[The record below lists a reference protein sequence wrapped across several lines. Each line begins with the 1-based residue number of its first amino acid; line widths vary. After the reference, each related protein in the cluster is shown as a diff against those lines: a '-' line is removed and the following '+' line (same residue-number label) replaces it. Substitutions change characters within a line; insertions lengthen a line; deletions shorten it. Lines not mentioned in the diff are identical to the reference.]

1 LSTSRLI
8 FLMLIKMSSQTKTN
22 YGIDAPG
29 VIRNLF
35 LFGAALVAAALLV
48 PVFKIGSSSI
58 DISWFIWPGLLFI
71 GEGILMITYALYGK
85 FAHRDRMLRLVD
97 WRGDEQVLDV
107 GTGKGLLMIGAAKKL
122 TTGTS
127 TGIDIWNAED
137 LSGNNVENALNNG
150 ELEGIADKIIIKNEN
165 AMKMSFPDSCFDVV
179 LSNLCLHNIYNKYG
193 REAACKEIARVLKA
207 GGTAIISDYKH
218 TKEYKR
224 IFEQMDLQTT
234 LLPPNYLTTF
244 PPLRILIV
252 KK

>member
-1 LSTSRLI
+1 
-8 FLMLIKMSSQTKTN
+8 MSSKKIN

-35 LFGAALVAAALLV
+35 LFGAALIAASLLV

-58 DISWFIWPGLLFI
+58 DLSWFIWPGFVFL
-71 GEGILMITYALYGK
+71 GESILMIVYALYGK
-85 FAHRDRMLRLVD
+85 FAHRDRMLRLVE

-107 GTGKGLLMIGAAKKL
+107 GTGKGLL

-137 LSGNNVENALNNG
+137 LSGNNVGNALNNA
-150 ELEGIADKIIIKNEN
+150 ELEGAADKIIIKNEN
-165 AMKMSFPDSCFDVV
+165 AMKMSFSDNSFDVV
-179 LSNLCLHNIYNKYG
+179 LSNLCLHNIYHKYG
-193 REAACKEIARVLKA
+193 RQAACSEIARVLKPC
-207 GGTAIISDYKH
+207 GTAIISDYKH
-218 TKEYKR
+218 TKEYR
-224 IFEQMDLQTT
+224 TNFEQMDLQTT
-234 LLPPNYLTTF
+234 LLPANYLTTF